1 MKVLAS
7 IGWVIFS
14 VLLIVAGVSGCV
26 MPESMFESL
35 VMVLPFLLIFGGVFN
50 IVYYIYFKEFEGSSM
65 FLLDGIFNLLF
76 AILFLCSGVD
86 FTGAFVV
93 YFVAFL
99 CMFRGGLGISYVFWL
114 KKAGFG
120 SWIWVLVFAI
130 LNIILAVLFIIYP
143 EIGGL
148 TIGFVL
154 GFLVLSFG
162 ILNLLSWWGVKKL
175 LGN

>member
-14 VLLIVAGVSGCV
+14 LLLIVAGVSGCV
-26 MPESMFESL
+26 MPQSMFESL
-35 VMVLPFLLIFGGVFN
+35 VVALPFLLIFGGIFT
-50 IVYYIYFKEFEGSSM
+50 IVYYISFREFEGSSV

-76 AILFLCSGVD
+76 AFLFLYSGAG
-86 FTGAFVV
+86 FTALSVV
-93 YFVAFL
+93 YFAAFL
-99 CMFRGGLGISYVFWL
+99 CMFRGVLGISYVFWF

-120 SWIWVLVFAI
+120 SWLWVLVFAI
-130 LNIILAVLFIIYP
+130 LNIILAVIFIIYP
-143 EIGGL
+143 DVGGL
-148 TIGFVL
+148 TIGFML